1 MCFNALISNIDDH
14 PRNHAVIAKDKKW
27 RLSPAYDLTP
37 AIPVSLEHRDL
48 ALICGDQGRYANA
61 DNLLSESARF
71 LLEKD
76 VANKIIQKLEEQVKK
91 TWYSTA
97 RSVGVTEHDCEIIQS
112 AFVYPGFRQQKADS

>member
-1 MCFNALISNIDDH
+1 MAGV
-14 PRNHAVIAKDKKW
+14 VIAKDKKW

-37 AIPVSLEHRDL
+37 SIPVSIERRDL
-48 ALICGDQGRYANA
+48 ALICGDQGRYANS

-76 VANKIIQKLEEQVKK
+76 IANNIIQTLEEQVKK

-97 RSVGVTEHDCEIIQS
+97 RSVGVTEHDCEVIQS
-112 AFVYPGFRQQKADS
+112 AFAYPGFRLQKTDI